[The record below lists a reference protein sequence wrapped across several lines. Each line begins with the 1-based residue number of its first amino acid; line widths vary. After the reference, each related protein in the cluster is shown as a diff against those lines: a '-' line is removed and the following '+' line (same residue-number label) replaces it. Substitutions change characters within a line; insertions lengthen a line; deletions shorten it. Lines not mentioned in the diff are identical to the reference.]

1 MARLRPTLP
10 DGRLGNQQ
18 SAVDPS
24 RLQIRV
30 VPYSPPRI
38 SSDGSTPS
46 RPVSYVEVS
55 PKRPPLASCQDR
67 ENQPKNDTGGSLCLL
82 EVESQLQDSTGPDPL
97 MDLTNETAESADH
110 VNKVEN
116 WSIVSPTTIPASPS
130 PSYRP
135 SRRTIAVN
143 SDKTFSLLPQSCS
156 SASAVEGLRSP
167 RRSSTAPSS
176 SADRT
181 ISGTFG
187 DDQPSSPLTP
197 PQELSRSP
205 CSSFSSPFPANFIA
219 ASSPSNYTLVGGVRK
234 VPDSDGGG
242 KAKAL
247 SIPSLP
253 VERDLQAAFVGSRP
267 SASGYTQPGTL
278 SSKQSF
284 PSESASTLSE
294 RSNYKTFVSESPY
307 SGPDRHFEA
316 ADDSNAKLSLL
327 SSSHSN
333 FQIIGE
339 TCSEQSAEN
348 RSSSD
353 TNDSNRNYVLHGDFP
368 SSPPTAVASG
378 SVLKTEYSR
387 ESLVVA
393 PLRPSKRFFSDQAT
407 VSHQKSRDSI
417 RTGSLTSISSAFV
430 EEAARSLFAGGSV
443 ITSHG
448 GGIRHTSPRRNTTI
462 GPGNRHQNLSYH
474 HHWSATLSPI
484 LSESD
489 RGSAV
494 PSLAFSHTTA
504 GDRRLQSQSFDVGT
518 PDLPRNDGQPNVEAW
533 MELPPPASHRVWN
546 RDLNNSS
553 LRLIRDQDEHGD
565 GLAELEELQRRPS
578 RTRLHSYLSSL
589 PSDRNLRSSGS
600 SRSNSFSRCHIPA
613 WARLYYGSGE
623 RRFLTIQHSSDSL
636 FSEFSASVHNSP
648 LISRSPS
655 IKRFTPGT
663 QLPPQRRPPPAPCE
677 APSAPQSASD
687 GPVSCPPLNMV
698 CRIKKQT
705 SSIWSPHLRR
715 DRRSRRYNLWRPPS
729 TVWIKE
735 EHISRRSNIQAIMFV
750 SGFVFPFAWMIA
762 SFLPLPPTVEADM
775 KEKNHSTSHMDL
787 EQGRSGSNLEQDS
800 DNCYNKVEWWRSLNR
815 YMSIIGLL
823 LVGAAIALIVTST
836 QQRKP

>member
-10 DGRLGNQQ
+10 DGRLRNRQ
-18 SAVDPS
+18 SVVDPS

-38 SSDGSTPS
+38 SLDGSTPS
-46 RPVSYVEVS
+46 RPASYVEVS
-55 PKRPPLASCQDR
+55 PKQPPLAFCQDR
-67 ENQPKNDTGGSLCLL
+67 ENQPKDDIGGSLCLSQ
-82 EVESQLQDSTGPDPL
+82 VKSQLQDSTGPDPL
-97 MDLTNETAESADH
+97 MDLTNETADSVDH
-110 VNKVEN
+110 VKKVEN
-116 WSIVSPTTIPASPS
+116 WGAVSPTTIPASPS

-143 SDKTFSLLPQSCS
+143 SDRTFSLLPQSCS
-156 SASAVEGLRSP
+156 ASATDGLRSP
-167 RRSSTAPSS
+167 RQSSTAPSS

-181 ISGTFG
+181 ISGTFV

-197 PQELSRSP
+197 PQELSRP
-205 CSSFSSPFPANFIA
+205 PSSFCSSPFPASLTA
-219 ASSPSNYTLVGGVRK
+219 ASSPCNYTLLGGVRK

-267 SASGYTQPGTL
+267 SASGYTQSGML

-307 SGPDRHFEA
+307 HGPDWHPEA
-316 ADDSNAKLSLL
+316 ADDSNANCSVL

-333 FQIIGE
+333 FEIIGE
-339 TCSEQSAEN
+339 TCSEQSLEN
-348 RSSSD
+348 HSNSD
-353 TNDSNRNYVLHGDFP
+353 TNDSNRNYVLHGDFS
-368 SSPPTAVASG
+368 SSPPAAVASR

-407 VSHQKSRDSI
+407 VSRQKSRDSI

-430 EEAARSLFAGGSV
+430 EEAARSLFAGSSV
-443 ITSHG
+443 ITSHSG
-448 GGIRHTSPRRNTTI
+448 GFRHTSLQRNTTI
-462 GPGNRHQNLSYH
+462 GPGNRHQNLSH
-474 HHWSATLSPI
+474 HNHWSTTLSPI

-489 RGSAV
+489 RGSSV
-494 PSLAFSHTTA
+494 PSLAFTHTTV
-504 GDRRLQSQSFDVGT
+504 GDHRLQSQSFDVGT
-518 PDLPRNDGQPNVEAW
+518 PDLPRHDGQPNVEAW
-533 MELPPPASHRVWN
+533 MELPPPASYRVWN
-546 RDLNNSS
+546 RDVNNSS

-578 RTRLHSYLSSL
+578 RTKLHSYLSSF

-636 FSEFSASVHNSP
+636 FSEFSAGVHSSP
-648 LISRSPS
+648 LINRSPS
-655 IKRFTPGT
+655 TKRFTLAT
-663 QLPPQRRPPPAPCE
+663 QLPRQRQPPPAPCE
-677 APSAPQSASD
+677 APPASQSN
-687 GPVSCPPLNMV
+687 GPVACPPLNMV

-729 TVWIKE
+729 SVWIKE
-735 EHISRRSNIQAIMFV
+735 EHTSRRSNIQAIMFV

-762 SFLPLPPTVEADM
+762 SFLPLPPTAEADM
-775 KEKNHSTSHMDL
+775 KEKNHSTGHLDL
-787 EQGRSGSNLEQDS
+787 EQGRSGSKLGQDS
-800 DNCYNKVEWWRSLNR
+800 NNCYNKVKWWRSLNR
-815 YMSIIGLL
+815 YMSFIGLL
-823 LVGAAIALIVTST
+823 LVGAAVALIVTST
-836 QQRKP
+836 QQRKL